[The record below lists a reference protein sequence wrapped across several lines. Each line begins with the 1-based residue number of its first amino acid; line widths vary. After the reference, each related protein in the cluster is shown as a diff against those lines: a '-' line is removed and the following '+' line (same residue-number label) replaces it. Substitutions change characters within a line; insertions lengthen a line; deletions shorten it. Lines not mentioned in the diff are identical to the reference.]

1 MPLLFAEHLIKIF
14 GRRQVVQGADVR
26 LASGEIIGL
35 LGRNGAGKTTIFQM
49 IVGLLKPDGG
59 RILLDGQD
67 ITPWATDKRAG
78 AGLTYLP
85 QENSIF
91 LKATVRDNLRLAIEL
106 LPYSR
111 AERGPAAQS
120 LLDEFGLADL
130 AGQKAYSLSG
140 GERRRL
146 EIARALTLKPKFLL
160 LDEPFTGIDPLTI
173 IDIQKILLRLKAR
186 GIGVLLSDH
195 NVRDTFRIADRAY
208 IIDDGRILV
217 EDIPEAVAR
226 HLGAREKFLGME
238 FTFGEERK
246 L

>member
-1 MPLLFAEHLIKIF
+1 MPLLHAENLVKGF
-14 GRRQVVQGADVR
+14 GRRLVVQGADVR
-26 LASGEIIGL
+26 VGSGEIIGL

-49 IVGLLKPDGG
+49 IVGLVKPDGG
-59 RILLDGQD
+59 RILLDD
-67 ITPWATDKRAG
+67 ADLTAWATDKRAE

-91 LKATVRDNLRLAIEL
+91 LKASVRDNLRLAIEL
-106 LPYSR
+106 LPYERS
-111 AERGPAAQS
+111 ERGPAAQA
-120 LLDEFGLADL
+120 LLDEFGLAAL
-130 AGQKAYSLSG
+130 AGQRAYSLSG

-160 LDEPFTGIDPLTI
+160 LDEPFTGIDPITI
-173 IDIQKILLRLKAR
+173 VDIQRILLRLKAR
-186 GIGVLLSDH
+186 GIGILLSDH

-217 EDIPEAVAR
+217 EDVPKAVAL
-226 HLGAREKFLGME
+226 HEGAREKFLGRE

>member
-1 MPLLFAEHLIKIF
+1 MPLLLTEQLIKGF
-14 GRRQVVQGADVR
+14 GRRRVVQGVDIR
-26 LASGEIIGL
+26 LASGEISGL

-49 IVGLLKPDGG
+49 IVGLLKPDEG
-59 RILLDGQD
+59 RILLDGTD
-67 ITPWATDKRAG
+67 ITRWATDKRAG

-91 LKATVRDNLRLAIEL
+91 LKASVRDNLRLAIEL
-106 LPYSR
+106 LPYAR
-111 AERGPAAQS
+111 RERGPAAQS
-120 LLDEFGLADL
+120 LLEEFGLAAL

-160 LDEPFTGIDPLTI
+160 LDEPFTGIDPITI
-173 IDIQKILLRLKAR
+173 VEIQKILLGLKAR
-186 GIGVLLSDH
+186 GIGILLSDH

-217 EDIPEAVAR
+217 EDKPEAVAR
-226 HLGAREKFLGME
+226 HQGAREKFLGME

>member
-1 MPLLFAEHLIKIF
+1 MPLLHAENLVKGF
-14 GRRQVVQGADVR
+14 GRRLVVQGADVR
-26 LASGEIIGL
+26 VGSGEIIGL

-49 IVGLLKPDGG
+49 IVGLVKPDGG
-59 RILLDGQD
+59 RILLDD
-67 ITPWATDKRAG
+67 ADLTAWATDKRAG

-91 LKATVRDNLRLAIEL
+91 LKASVRDNLRLAIEL
-106 LPYSR
+106 LPYERS
-111 AERGPAAQS
+111 ERGPAAQA
-120 LLDEFGLADL
+120 LLEEFGLAAL
-130 AGQKAYSLSG
+130 AGQRAYSLSG

-160 LDEPFTGIDPLTI
+160 LDEPFTGIDPITI
-173 IDIQKILLRLKAR
+173 VDIQKILLRLKAR
-186 GIGVLLSDH
+186 GIGILLSDH

-217 EDIPEAVAR
+217 EDVPEAVAR
-226 HLGAREKFLGME
+226 HKGAREKFLGKE

>member
-1 MPLLFAEHLIKIF
+1 MPLLLAEHLIKGF
-14 GRRQVVQGADVR
+14 GRRLVVQDVDIR
-26 LASGEIIGL
+26 MASGQIIGL
-35 LGRNGAGKTTIFQM
+35 LGRNGAGKTTCFQM

-59 RILLDGQD
+59 RILLDDED

-106 LPYSR
+106 LPYTR
-111 AERGPAAQS
+111 RERGPAAQA
-120 LLDEFGLADL
+120 LLDEFGLAAL
-130 AGQKAYSLSG
+130 AGQRAYSLSG

-173 IDIQKILLRLKAR
+173 VEIQRILLGLKAR
-186 GIGVLLSDH
+186 GIGILLSDH

-217 EDIPEAVAR
+217 EAAPEAVAR
-226 HLGAREKFLGME
+226 HQGAREKFLGME

>member
-1 MPLLFAEHLIKIF
+1 MPLLLAEHLIKGF
-14 GRRQVVQGADVR
+14 GRRRVVQGVDIR
-26 LASGEIIGL
+26 LASGEISGL

-49 IVGLLKPDGG
+49 IVGLLRPDEG
-59 RILLDGQD
+59 RILLDGTD
-67 ITPWATDKRAG
+67 ITQWATDKRAG

-91 LKATVRDNLRLAIEL
+91 LKASVRDNLRLAIEL
-106 LPYSR
+106 LPYAR
-111 AERGPAAQS
+111 RERGPAAQS
-120 LLDEFGLADL
+120 LLEEFGLDAL

-173 IDIQKILLRLKAR
+173 VEIQKILLGLKAR
-186 GIGVLLSDH
+186 GIGILLSDH

-208 IIDDGRILV
+208 IIDDGLILV
-217 EDIPEAVAR
+217 EDKPEAVAR
-226 HLGAREKFLGME
+226 HQGAREKFLGME
-238 FTFGEERK
+238 FTFGGERK
-246 L
+246 F